1 VWFYGRFKGNTRARS
16 IVRFDDNEP
25 VYHEWIEV
33 HGLTV
38 GEQFVY
44 RFEFEATSCESL
56 MVDFEFEALQGQATE
71 AVDYNFFAL
80 EIEPSNTPYLIGPE
94 NRT

>member
-1 VWFYGRFKGNTRARS
+1 
-16 IVRFDDNEP
+16 
-25 VYHEWIEV
+25 
-33 HGLTV
+33 
-38 GEQFVY
+38 
-44 RFEFEATSCESL
+44 